1 MVGSVGK
8 WIGKRIG
15 KRIGKSAG
23 RVVIVGGGVMGAA
36 TACFLARDHGTQV
49 TVLERDPSYARASSS
64 LSASSIRQQF
74 STPVNINLSQ
84 WSVQF
89 LRRVGTELE
98 VGGEPPQVGLV
109 EPGYLY
115 LAGAAGEAAL
125 RAANV
130 VQRAAGVDV
139 MLLDGP
145 ALQQRFAWLA
155 TGDIRLASLGLRG
168 EGWFDGPALHQAFRR
183 KAIACGV
190 AFVHAGGLTF
200 DTSGNEV
207 HAVVAADGRRFDGA
221 HFVLCA
227 GAWTAP
233 LAAQLG
239 VVLPVTP
246 KKRDVFVFDSPA
258 ALPDCPLVID
268 PSGVWFRPEGR
279 GFICGAPPRA
289 ASAGAPTDPDE
300 PPLDN
305 IDHGLFDD
313 VIWPALAARV
323 SAFEALRL
331 RSAWAGYYEMNAFD
345 HNGLAGALPGWA
357 NAFTACGFSGHGMQ
371 QAPAVGSALA
381 ALVAGA
387 ETSAN
392 RAPSIAA
399 LSPQR
404 VIDGRPLHELNV
416 IG

>member
-1 MVGSVGK
+1 MVGSVGN
-8 WIGKRIG
+8 RA
-15 KRIGKSAG
+15 AG
-23 RVVIVGGGVMGAA
+23 VVIVGGGVMGAA
-36 TACFLARDHGTQV
+36 TACFLARDHGAQV
-49 TVLERDPSYARASSS
+49 TVLERDPAYARASSS

-74 STPVNINLSQ
+74 STPVNIALSQ
-84 WSVQF
+84 WSVEF
-89 LRRVGTELE
+89 LRRVGSELE
-98 VGGEPPQVGLV
+98 VGGEPPLVGLV

-115 LAGAAGEAAL
+115 LTDAAGEPAL
-125 RAANV
+125 RAANA

-139 MLLDGP
+139 LLLQ
-145 ALQQRFAWLA
+145 ATQLQQRFDWLA
-155 TGDIRLASLGLRG
+155 TDHITLASLGLRG

-183 KAIACGV
+183 KAIACGA
-190 AFVHAGGLTF
+190 AFVHADGLTF
-200 DTSGNEV
+200 ETRGNEV
-207 HAVVAADGRRFDGA
+207 NAVISAGGRRFDGA
-221 HFVLCA
+221 QFVLCA

-239 VVLPVTP
+239 LALPVAP

-258 ALPDCPLVID
+258 VLPGCPLVID
-268 PSGVWFRPEGR
+268 TTGVWFRPEGR
-279 GFICGAPPRA
+279 GFICGAPPRC
-289 ASAGAPTDPDE
+289 ASAGASADPDE
-300 PPLDN
+300 PPLDH

-323 SAFEALRL
+323 PAFEALRL

-381 ALVAGA
+381 ALVAG
-387 ETSAN
+387 TDVSASASA
-392 RAPSIAA
+392 APSIAA

-404 VIDGRPLHELNV
+404 LLDGRALRELNV